1 MSSAQRVK
9 VTFTRLPALMVRNR
23 MIVIASFGPVP
34 APREPAPRGPDLHY
48 MPQRGRRPV
57 RGGLPPVR
65 AGPRLNCGDRHRR
78 QPGPVGA
85 RRARAGPGAAVGH
98 GPAVAVDEGDAPA
111 GASPGGGEGCGEVAA
126 GAGVPRAVRPGLA
139 RRVRAALPR

>member
-65 AGPRLNCGDRHRR
+65 AGPRLTCGDRHQRHA
-78 QPGPVGA
+78 GPLGA
-85 RRARAGPGAAVGH
+85 RRTAAVPGSAVRH
-98 GPAVAVDEGDAPA
+98 GPTLAADA
-111 GASPGGGEGCGEVAA
+111 
-126 GAGVPRAVRPGLA
+126 
-139 RRVRAALPR
+139 